1 MKILIGNIVR
11 LQLLYCPLMEAKA
24 ATSKGMSRYP
34 KWHLMS
40 LKWHCD
46 LQLSICQIALGQ
58 EDLDAADRVP
68 TSGSGAHSA
77 PIQSFEW
84 ITHGDATARRRARA
98 HVSRE
103 IRRHKAA
110 QPQPQEDFN
119 DNRKE
124 ERYRSHIPNAKGDIE
139 ATASVALPAAA
150 KYPIQRLMLHK
161 ALGLGQTDPFASFP
175 VRLTPDSQAFLDHCN
190 PPILTCNLF

>member
-1 MKILIGNIVR
+1 
-11 LQLLYCPLMEAKA
+11 MEAKT
-24 ATSKGMSRYP
+24 ATSTGMLEHP
-34 KWHLMS
+34 KQHFMS

-46 LQLSICQIALGQ
+46 LQLSICQIAPGQ
-58 EDLDAADRVP
+58 EDLDLADAVR
-68 TSGSGAHSA
+68 TSGSGGNDA

-124 ERYRSHIPNAKGDIE
+124 KRYRSHIPNSKGDIE
-139 ATASVALPAAA
+139 ATASVASPAVE
-150 KYPIQRLMLHK
+150 KYPVQRLMLHK

-175 VRLTPDSQAFLDHCN
+175 VRLTPDTNALLDHCKS
-190 PPILTCNLF
+190 PFFTCNILKITD

>member
-1 MKILIGNIVR
+1 L
-11 LQLLYCPLMEAKA
+11 
-24 ATSKGMSRYP
+24 
-34 KWHLMS
+34 
-40 LKWHCD
+40 
-46 LQLSICQIALGQ
+46 CQIALGE
-58 EDLDAADRVP
+58 EDLDGADGVP
-68 TSGSGAHSA
+68 PSGSGAHNA

-110 QPQPQEDFN
+110 KPQPREDFH

-124 ERYRSHIPNAKGDIE
+124 ERYRSHIPNAKGVKE
-139 ATASVALPAAA
+139 ATTSVALPAAA

-175 VRLTPDSQAFLDHCN
+175 VRLTPDTHALLDHCKS
-190 PPILTCNLF
+190 PFITCNSFRSY